1 MGAQGLRG
9 WGECSSDGR
18 PPPQIP
24 LLDSRPVDR
33 TPSCPRKGKQVQLS
47 WKWGYEQISKNM
59 LGKRKDKGE
68 VERSWGA
75 GWGGTWAHSA
85 GLGLGLGRKR
95 RGGGGGTAQLGE
107 EESLAKAAFQ
117 RCGFTAQ

>member
-1 MGAQGLRG
+1 MMGPQGLGG
-9 WGECSSDGR
+9 WGECSSAGR

-24 LLDSRPVDR
+24 LLDSEEPLPSRPLDR
-33 TPSCPRKGKQVQLS
+33 TPSCPRKGKRVQLS

-85 GLGLGLGRKR
+85 SLGLGQER
-95 RGGGGGTAQLGE
+95 RGGGWGDSPAW
-107 EESLAKAAFQ
+107 
-117 RCGFTAQ
+117 